1 MEKAIAIRPKRNYEL
16 PQRYLIFAQLYIW
29 LAFEFYFGRFCLIF
43 SQFSRFKSIIRIL
56 QKGNTL
62 GPLLKLLKTPTV
74 LILSLVDNSISK
86 RWNF

>member
-1 MEKAIAIRPKRNYEL
+1 MAIRLKGIASTLFN
-16 PQRYLIFAQLYIW
+16 FAQLYMS
-29 LAFEFYFGRFCLIF
+29 LAFQVCFGRFCLTF

-56 QKGNTL
+56 QKGNTP

-86 RWNF
+86 RSNF